1 MIGKR
6 DVSRIRYEAVGAI
19 VKAYSLYA
27 LPIYLY
33 NYYTLWSLPQV
44 PIYVALLEK
53 RP

>member
-1 MIGKR
+1 MMREEEKGH
-6 DVSRIRYEAVGAI
+6 SQYCS
-19 VKAYSLYA
+19 AYNMLTERHKFD
-27 LPIYLY
+27 